1 MNGFFVT
8 GTDTEIG
15 KTEVSSAL
23 LIGLAGNGFQTV
35 GMKPIASGCV
45 TTKEGLRNSDAMQ
58 LQRSAT
64 REVPYCLINPYAFEP
79 PIAPHLAAEIA
90 GVAIEREHILDAFNQ
105 ISEGDHYTVVEGVGG
120 WLVPLN
126 PHYTVENLAQDLLL
140 PVIIVV
146 GLRLG
151 CLNHALLTERA
162 ILSSGCKV
170 AGWVGNHMSPEFTM
184 SNENIQT
191 LEREMESP
199 NLGVFPF
206 LESVNPEALA
216 QYLNLDRLASFTK

>member
-23 LIGLAGNGFQTV
+23 LIGLADAGFQTV
-35 GMKPIASGCV
+35 AMKPVASGCV
-45 TTKEGLRNSDAMQ
+45 NTKEGLRNSDAMQ
-58 LQRSAT
+58 LQDSAS
-64 REVPYCLINPYAFEP
+64 REAAYCLVNPYAFEP
-79 PIAPHLAAEIA
+79 PIAPHLAAEIS
-90 GVAIEREHILDAFNQ
+90 GVTIDSGPILDAFYQ
-105 ISEGDHYTVVEGVGG
+105 LAKGDHYTVVEGVGG

-126 PHYTVENLAQDLLL
+126 QDYTVENLAQDLLL

-170 AGWVGNHMSPEFTM
+170 VGWIGNHMSPEFTM
-184 SNENIQT
+184 SNENIRT
-191 LEREMESP
+191 LEREMKSP
-199 NLGVFPF
+199 KLGVFPF
-206 LESVNPEALA
+206 LESVNSKVLA
-216 QYLNLDRLASFTK
+216 QHLNIELLTAYGK